1 MLANHVFWWLMLFYT
16 HLLLLLQPSVL
27 WLSIVTLNNDAKLPP
42 KWIFATKTKA
52 REKLG
57 GAGKR
62 KRKGERACNHFIYD
76 PLAHTCCTFE
86 IIRFRLSNCWNVN
99 DKGTFDLCRLLTV
112 IRKQL
117 TCENIR
123 FSSLFVDGYVS
134 RETSPAAK
142 SEETRMFSQASG
154 TFGIIRFRLS
164 NCWNVNELESFSN
177 FSRDYFARRHP
188 PVNRPS
194 VSVWG
199 EKIARRGKEKASPFS
214 LLAIFSPFPQTESLF
229 TGYQSLIRDTQ
240 RDYSSKPLKQSFL
253 KRILVCKR

>member
-1 MLANHVFWWLMLFYT
+1 MNFCDKDKGTRKV
-16 HLLLLLQPSVL
+16 
-27 WLSIVTLNNDAKLPP
+27 
-42 KWIFATKTKA
+42 
-52 REKLG
+52 G

-99 DKGTFDLCRLLTV
+99 DKGTFDLCRLLAV

-123 FSSLFVDGYVS
+123 FSSLFVDGDVS

-154 TFGIIRFRLS
+154 TFGIIRFRLQTVEMS
-164 NCWNVNELESFSN
+164 MSWNLSQI
-177 FSRDYFARRHP
+177 SREIISRGAIRLWTGPLFRDG
-188 PVNRPS
+188 VKKS
-194 VSVWG
+194 QG
-199 EKIARRGKEKASPFS
+199 EGRKK
-214 LLAIFSPFPQTESLF
+214 PFPSLSSRF
-229 TGYQSLIRDTQ
+229 FHPFPKQ
-240 RDYSSKPLKQSFL
+240 RACSQATNPLSGTPNETIVQNRLNKAFL
-253 KRILVCKR
+253 NVF

>member
-86 IIRFRLSNCWNVN
+86 IIRFRLSNNWNVN
-99 DKGTFDLCRLLTV
+99 DKGTFNLCRLLAV

-117 TCENIR
+117 TCENVR
-123 FSSLFVDGYVS
+123 FSSLFADGHVS
-134 RETSPAAK
+134 RETFPAAK

-164 NCWNVNELESFSN
+164 NCWNVNELKSFSN
-177 FSRDYFARRHP
+177 FSRDYFSRR
-188 PVNRPS
+188 
-194 VSVWG
+194 
-199 EKIARRGKEKASPFS
+199 
-214 LLAIFSPFPQTESLF
+214 
-229 TGYQSLIRDTQ
+229 
-240 RDYSSKPLKQSFL
+240 
-253 KRILVCKR
+253 

>member
-99 DKGTFDLCRLLTV
+99 DKGTFDLCRLLAV

-123 FSSLFVDGYVS
+123 FSSLFVDGDVS

-177 FSRDYFARRHP
+177 FSRDYFAQRHP

-194 VSVWG
+194 VSGWG
-199 EKIARRGKEKASPFS
+199 EKIARRGTEKGHPS
-214 LLAIFSPFPQTESLF
+214 LSSRFFHPFP
-229 TGYQSLIRDTQ
+229 
-240 RDYSSKPLKQSFL
+240 K
-253 KRILVCKR
+253 